1 MINTSIKSFFGKAAT
16 QPGQGKKAVIKSQLS
31 VERVEQIN
39 RLSEQLSPKCSS
51 KSHRMA
57 LHSYLNMATDE
68 QLATI
73 EKISGVSEIMSNVQN
88 VAKFVRGIMTLNG
101 DVYGTVDMGERRLG
115 ARGML
120 MFRDALAQHV
130 NHDSI
135 RSERA
140 ILVAWSLWKDASAD
154 VYLEESRIAA
164 YFRLAGLDPEEA
176 MSHLKRHPSI
186 PGMYTLPSIE
196 TQQKNVDWMLA
207 TSSIVSSAVLP
218 GFEAIGDLDE
228 VQAHAV
234 KNALNKPVSFLH
246 GSAGTGKTKTISAI
260 IKTILDCM
268 DDDVTMVCTA
278 FTHKAFKCIEE
289 RIVTSDIPLEEVV
302 TCTIDSLIG
311 KLDMENMN
319 KDTGTSTSSQSSF
332 SMAMQPKKPIFS
344 EKLYIV
350 LDEASMISLKL
361 LSRLAVSLRTNG
373 KSFQLCMVGD
383 IGQLRPID
391 RGEMFRYMIKS
402 CEDINSKLSTRL
414 DVCYRTS
421 FFDLYNACTQVR
433 NGSFPECSSEH
444 FQLLACQDE
453 DEITKNLVKCIKA
466 HGTSAQYLAWKNED
480 VVMISNMVQKWL
492 LTCKNK
498 PLDSIVLDTSDA
510 YVQRHYLPRGG
521 YADVKYH
528 VGDRVVFSGNK
539 YKEVSRATLGT
550 VTRILKKGKD
560 SVGIAVLWDGHGNE
574 MDHRYDK
581 INVTAPSK
589 NNTVI
594 SGDHEDDSDESDNNM
609 AFMLAYCMTVHK
621 SQGSEF
627 QRVIVPCY
635 AMGTQRN
642 FEDRRWLYT
651 AMSRG
656 KENITVIGIPKD
668 MIAFTMK
675 PVPNVPAL
683 NVATPI

>member
-1 MINTSIKSFFGKAAT
+1 MTMKSITSFFPKA
-16 QPGQGKKAVIKSQLS
+16 PSNGQGKKTAIRSQIS
-31 VERVEQIN
+31 VEKVEQIN

-51 KSHRMA
+51 KSQRTA

-68 QLATI
+68 QLALI
-73 EKISGVSEIMSNVQN
+73 EKIAGVSEIMDNVQN
-88 VAKFVRGIMTLNG
+88 VAKFVRGVMTLNG
-101 DVYGTVDMGERRLG
+101 DIYGTVDIGERKLS
-115 ARGML
+115 AKGML
-120 MFRDALAQHV
+120 MFRDALSQHV
-130 NHDSI
+130 SKESI
-135 RSERA
+135 RSKRA
-140 ILVAWSLWKDASAD
+140 ILVAWSLWKDASSD
-154 VYLEESRIAA
+154 VFIEESRVVA
-164 YFRLAGLDPEEA
+164 YFKLAGLDPEEA
-176 MSHLKRHPSI
+176 ISHLKKHPSM
-186 PGMYTLPSIE
+186 PGMYTLPSLE
-196 TQQKNVDWMLA
+196 TQQKNIDWMLA
-207 TSSIVSSAVLP
+207 TSSIISSAVLP
-218 GFEAIGDLDE
+218 GVEAIGDLDE
-228 VQAHAV
+228 VQAYAV

-260 IKTILDCM
+260 IKTILDCK
-268 DDDVTMVCTA
+268 DDNVTMVCTA
-278 FTHKAFKCIEE
+278 FTHKAVKCIEE
-289 RIVTSDIPLEEVV
+289 RIIASGIPLEDVV

-319 KDTGTSTSSQSSF
+319 RDTSASST
-332 SMAMQPKKPIFS
+332 MAPSAKKPMFS

-361 LSRLAVSLRTNG
+361 LSRLAVSLRTND

-391 RGEMFRYMIKS
+391 RGEMFRHIVKS
-402 CEDINSKLSTRL
+402 CESMSSKLSTRL

-421 FFDLYNACTQVR
+421 FFDLYNVCTQVR
-433 NGSFPECSSEH
+433 NGSFPESSSEH
-444 FQLLACQDE
+444 FQLLACHDE
-453 DEITKNLVKCIKA
+453 DDITRNLVKCIKA
-466 HGTSAQYLAWKNED
+466 HGTNAQYLAWKNED

-492 LTCKNK
+492 LTCKQK
-498 PLDSIVLDTSDA
+498 PIGTIVLDISDS
-510 YVQRHYLPRGG
+510 YLQRHYLPRGG

-560 SVGIAVLWDGHGNE
+560 SVGISVLWDGHGNE
-574 MDHRYDK
+574 MEHRYDK
-581 INVTAPSK
+581 INVTAPPPK
-589 NNTVI
+589 CATHNNNS
-594 SGDHEDDSDESDNNM
+594 SGGEHDDDDSDESENNM

-627 QRVIVPCY
+627 QRVVVACY
-635 AMGTQRN
+635 AMAMQRN

-668 MIAFTMK
+668 MIAFTQK
-675 PVPNVPAL
+675 PIPHVPVL
-683 NVATPI
+683 DIATPI